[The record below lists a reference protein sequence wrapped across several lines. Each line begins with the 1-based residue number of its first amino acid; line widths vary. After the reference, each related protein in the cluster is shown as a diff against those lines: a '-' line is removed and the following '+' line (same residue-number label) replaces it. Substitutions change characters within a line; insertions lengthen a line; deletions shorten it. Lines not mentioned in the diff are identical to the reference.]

1 MSYDILDTVNGK
13 SDLDRIPEK
22 DIPALCAEIRD
33 FLVKNVEESG
43 GHLASNLGVVEL
55 SVALHRAFD
64 ATHDHILFDTGHQ
77 CYIHKILTGRRE
89 RFSVLRTP
97 GGLSGFPW
105 RKESKTD
112 AFGAGHSGT
121 AISAAIGFA
130 EGDRLSGSDAFSV
143 AVIGDGAYT
152 SGMVHE
158 ALNNVKKDRRLIII
172 LNENE
177 MSISRNI
184 GRFAGYLAKVR
195 LTRPYVRAKR
205 HTKSILGHTPL
216 VGRPLLRLM
225 ASAKQRMK
233 NRLYNS
239 NYFEEMGLF
248 YIGPIDGNDYETVRQ
263 ALDEAKAQNESV
275 LIHVKTVK
283 GKGYAPAESA
293 PSKYHSLAPRC
304 TSTGDSFHAVF
315 GKELSEIA
323 GRDRRVVAITAAMGV
338 GTGLTEF
345 SVAHSDRF
353 YDVGIAEEH
362 ALTFAAG
369 LAANGAVPFFAVYS
383 TFLQRGYDNVLH
395 DIALQSLPVKIAVD
409 RAGLAPM
416 DGPTHHGIFDVAFLS
431 TIPEV
436 EILAPA
442 TYESMRVMLRDMA
455 VSSRPQ
461 VIRYPNDA
469 CDTRISPLFY
479 PDMDFSDYG
488 VRVADTNGLAITA
501 TVVSFGTTVSRVV
514 DAMEELLSEGQGI
527 RAILIEKIKP
537 YEETLKKLLPLL
549 NEEKPLIFLEE
560 GVKNGGASMI
570 LSSLLRESGYKGNI
584 KILAID
590 GHFAVPETPCD
601 IYAYCKIAK
610 NDLVRE
616 IRAAQEQKRKL
627 LLIKE

>member
-1 MSYDILDTVNGK
+1 MSYDILDKVNGK
-13 SDLDRIPEK
+13 ADLDRIPET

-77 CYIHKILTGRRE
+77 CYIHKILTGRKE
-89 RFSVLRTP
+89 HFSVLRTP
-97 GGLSGFPW
+97 GGLSGFPC
-105 RKESKTD
+105 RKESDTD

-184 GRFAGYLAKVR
+184 GRFASYLAKVR
-195 LTRPYVRAKR
+195 LKRPYVGAKR
-205 HTKSILGHTPL
+205 RTKSILARTPL
-216 VGRPLLRLM
+216 IGKPLLRLM
-225 ASAKQRMK
+225 ANTKQRMK
-233 NRLYNS
+233 NSLYNS

-263 ALDEAKAQNESV
+263 ALDEAKVQNESV

-283 GKGYAPAESA
+283 GKGYAPAEEA
-293 PSKYHSLAPRC
+293 PSKYHSLAPRSASA
-304 TSTGDSFHAVF
+304 TDSFHAVF
-315 GKELSEIA
+315 GTELTKIA
-323 GRDRRVVAITAAMGV
+323 ESDRRVVAITAAMGV

-345 SVAHSDRF
+345 SNAHNDRF

-383 TFLQRGYDNVLH
+383 TFLQRGYDNILH
-395 DIALQSLPVKIAVD
+395 DIALQSLPVKIAID

-416 DGPTHHGIFDVAFLS
+416 DGPTHHGIFDIAFLS
-431 TIPEV
+431 SIPEI

-442 TYESMRVMLRDMA
+442 TYESMRAMLHDMT

-461 VIRYPNDA
+461 VIRYPNDS
-469 CDTRISPLFY
+469 CDARVAPLFY
-479 PDMDFSDYG
+479 PDMDFFDYG
-488 VRVADTNGLAITA
+488 VRFVDTVRCASRAVI
-501 TVVSFGTTVSRVV
+501 VSFGATVSRVI
-514 DAMEELLSEGQGI
+514 DAMDELKKEGVGI
-527 RAILIEKIKP
+527 RAVLVEKIKP
-537 YEETLKKLLPLL
+537 YEEIFKKLVTILD
-549 NEEKPLIFLEE
+549 EEKPLFFLEE
-560 GVKNGGASMI
+560 GIKNGGASMI
-570 LSSLLRESGYKGNI
+570 LSSLLRESGYRGNI

-590 GHFAVPETPCD
+590 GHFALPDTPCD
-601 IYAYCKIAK
+601 IYDYCKISAS
-610 NDLVRE
+610 DLIRE
-616 IRAAQEQKRKL
+616 IRAAQN
-627 LLIKE
+627 